1 MAYSRISFL
10 SYNLYCL
17 PGLAASFSPSSCPL
31 SSERSSAFLKHIP
44 SYDIIALQ
52 EVWDPRF
59 KSLEKFA
66 RLNNLHVV
74 GSSAPSALK
83 YLTLRIFGGGLMIM
97 SKYPIVETQE
107 IMFDK
112 GSHSDAFV
120 TKGVLY
126 AKIKVDTSYVHVF
139 NTHLQASY
147 GYEFNFEENTYSTI
161 RKKQLKK
168 LAAFIQRVTSK
179 DTYPILLAGD
189 FNVNARSTP
198 DSGVDS
204 KEYTDM
210 LALLH
215 NASYKIVDL
224 LKEHNNGEHP
234 ITYGGNGVL
243 HGEKPKIGGQRLDFI
258 LHLEKEE
265 SPLDYTFSEC
275 KVVTFK
281 SKEGADPFTHISDHY
296 AQSIIMET
304 HERGSPS
311 AVAHHAIHDNKI
323 GLVVEKDGAD
333 DLSRSTVS
341 VA

>member
-1 MAYSRISFL
+1 MTSTGANRISFL

-17 PGLAASFSPSSCPL
+17 PGIAASFSPSSCPL
-31 SSERSSAFLKHIP
+31 ATERSSAFLKHIP
-44 SYDIIALQ
+44 SYDVIALQ

-59 KSLEKFA
+59 KSLEKYA
-66 RLNNLHVV
+66 RLNNLHVA

-107 IMFDK
+107 ITFDK

-126 AKIKVDTSYVHVF
+126 AKIKVDASYIHVF

-147 GYEFNFEENTYSTI
+147 GHEFNFEENTYSTI

-168 LAAFIQRVTSK
+168 FAGFIQRVTSK
-179 DTYPILLAGD
+179 DNYPILLAGD
-189 FNVNARSTP
+189 FNVNARSAP
-198 DSGVDS
+198 GSGVDS
-204 KEYTDM
+204 KEYTEM
-210 LALLH
+210 LALLQH
-215 NASYKIVDL
+215 TSYKIVDL
-224 LKEHNNGEHP
+224 LKEHNDGEHP

-258 LHLEKEE
+258 LHLEKEGSALE
-265 SPLDYTFSEC
+265 YTFSDC

-281 SKEGADPFTHISDHY
+281 STPGEDPFTHISDHY
-296 AQSIIMET
+296 AQNITMEIHT
-304 HERGSPS
+304 KDP
-311 AVAHHAIHDNKI
+311 AHPHVHGDDKI
-323 GLVVEKDGAD
+323 GLVIEKDGAD
-333 DLSRSTVS
+333 LSQSTIS